1 MGGSGR
7 IVFALICSRKEF
19 YMITTKQRAYLRSIA
34 AQLTPIMQVGKNGIT
49 DNLVKTLSDS
59 LEAHEII
66 KLTVLEA
73 CPMTAREVSDA
84 LCIALSCEAVQTIG
98 RKITL
103 YRQASEKEK
112 RKIVLPKEKKQV

>member
-1 MGGSGR
+1 M
-7 IVFALICSRKEF
+7 ICSRKEF

-73 CPMTAREVSDA
+73 CPMTPREVSDA

-98 RKITL
+98 RKISL

-112 RKIVLPKEKKQV
+112 RKIILPKEKKQV